1 MVSIIQKVTL
11 DKMSTEIIQ
20 DFKQLINNFDELKSD
35 HDSILTDLLEN
46 RDDLEKLKIIQRN
59 IDQIELAK
67 EEAQIIIDLK
77 AHLNN
82 MESEKP
88 KLIKENCWLRDELGY
103 IQQRLQ
109 SSEQMVAQLEEEK
122 KHFEFM
128 ASLKQ
133 YEEPNTSKEFD
144 PVVDLFPSSE
154 DLLLTSSR
162 YCNKIPSKLQTL
174 INLVIQ
180 YSAQKKYEVAI
191 PLCQKALEELAKIG
205 DFDQPEVATMLSV
218 LAIYYKEQF
227 RYKESMEL
235 LKAAV
240 EIREK
245 TLGID
250 HPAYVAGLNN
260 LAVLYGKCSD
270 YKNAEILSKKVLKIR
285 EKLFGKTHSDVG
297 KQLSNIAL
305 ICKHLEKFEESIIY
319 NRRALI
325 IFEKNLG
332 ANNPNTIRVKNSLA
346 SCYLK
351 LKKFKRAEMLYREVL
366 IKVHEYETQ
375 IIKSMDGKNGTAYNQ
390 QGYWHKINSD
400 LPSFKMT
407 LKKLVCLFKIQGNI
421 AGVEIMQGCSVFGKT
436 HAILEYIK
444 M

>member
-1 MVSIIQKVTL
+1 MSSGINEDIQQIIH
-11 DKMSTEIIQ
+11 
-20 DFKQLINNFDELKSD
+20 NFNGLKSN
-35 HDSILTDLLEN
+35 HHLILTELVEN
-46 RDDLEKLKIIQRN
+46 REDSDKLQIIQRN

-77 AHLNN
+77 SHLNN
-82 MESEKP
+82 IESEKP
-88 KLIKENCWLRDELGY
+88 KLIKENGWLRDELGY

-133 YEEPNTSKEFD
+133 YEDPNNISKEFD

-180 YSAQKKYEVAI
+180 YSAEKRYEVAI
-191 PLCQKALEELAKIG
+191 PLCQKVLEELAKIG

-227 RYKESMEL
+227 RYKESVEL

-245 TLGID
+245 TLGIE

-305 ICKHLEKFEESIIY
+305 ICKHMEKFEESIIY

-351 LKKFKRAEMLYREVL
+351 LKKYKRAEMLYKEVL

-375 IIKSMDGKNGTAYNQ
+375 IIKSLDCENGTAYNQ

-421 AGVEIMQGCSVFGKT
+421 AAVEILQGCAVFGKT
-436 HAILEYIK
+436 HKILEYIK